1 MKYVKYFVV
10 VAVLL
15 IAVGILSGCGESEED
30 VLSEM
35 PEGLY
40 PMCELG
46 DFQELWG
53 YIDET
58 GEYVIEPQFLYAGA
72 FVKGL
77 ALVQDPDTELYGYI
91 NKYGEYVIQPHFCNA
106 EYFNKDGIAAVAIED
121 KYHPYGLWGYID
133 VSGEFEIEPQF
144 DYAKNFADGYAI
156 VGNLDR
162 EYTPGDD
169 VDDYKRNG
177 FIIDE
182 DLNQYKENL
191 NDTLKG
197 WDFTRGPKCKYDKK
211 TDMSG
216 YVGKDG
222 EWVIKPAEQYG
233 NGSTFYCVDFWNKML
248 GFETVVGDYG
258 YLYGF
263 LDDKGNE
270 VIPAQFNDIIK
281 PFENDVALVASPAEK
296 RGEKAKY
303 GYINKKG
310 KYLIEKEYVFDWKD
324 F

>member
-121 KYHPYGLWGYID
+121 KYHPYGLWG
-133 VSGEFEIEPQF
+133 
-144 DYAKNFADGYAI
+144 
-156 VGNLDR
+156 
-162 EYTPGDD
+162 
-169 VDDYKRNG
+169 
-177 FIIDE
+177 
-182 DLNQYKENL
+182 
-191 NDTLKG
+191 
-197 WDFTRGPKCKYDKK
+197 
-211 TDMSG
+211 
-216 YVGKDG
+216 
-222 EWVIKPAEQYG
+222 
-233 NGSTFYCVDFWNKML
+233 
-248 GFETVVGDYG
+248 
-258 YLYGF
+258 
-263 LDDKGNE
+263 
-270 VIPAQFNDIIK
+270 
-281 PFENDVALVASPAEK
+281 
-296 RGEKAKY
+296 
-303 GYINKKG
+303 
-310 KYLIEKEYVFDWKD
+310 
-324 F
+324 